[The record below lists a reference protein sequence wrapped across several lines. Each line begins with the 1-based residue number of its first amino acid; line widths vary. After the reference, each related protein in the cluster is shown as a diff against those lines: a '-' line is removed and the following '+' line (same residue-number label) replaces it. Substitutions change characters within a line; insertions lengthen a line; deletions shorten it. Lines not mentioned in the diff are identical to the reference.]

1 MDIWYVIK
9 NQGVDSCNII
19 LNKQL
24 LTGKYLD
31 WRVIKK
37 AGKTSTTLK
46 YTTILIQGLFHSR
59 ETFISVQQVLDKLK
73 K

>member
-1 MDIWYVIK
+1 MSDISKTSVLIPVI
-9 NQGVDSCNII
+9 II

-24 LTGKYLD
+24 MTVKYLHGK
-31 WRVIKK
+31 VIKK
-37 AGKTSTTLK
+37 AIKTSMTLK

-59 ETFISVQQVLDKLK
+59 ETYISVQQFLEKLK